1 MTLQAIAIDDE
12 APALAVIAAHAAKA
26 PFVQLRATFVS
37 PVEALAWLQH
47 NPVDLIFS
55 DIQMPDLYG
64 TEFMRLAKSS
74 GAMFVFVTAHPQ
86 YAVEGFQLQ
95 ALDYL
100 LKPVE
105 LPRFIEAC
113 NRALQQKQTQSGQQR
128 SIFVKDGHDWVRIQ
142 IADIEFIRS
151 DTNLLFIH
159 HAGSVAVT
167 RMTIGRLLELLPAGE
182 FVRVHKSYS
191 VALQAV
197 KKIERHQ
204 LTVVGGALIPV
215 ARSYREAVERLL
227 LG

>member
-12 APALAVIAAHAAKA
+12 APALAVIASHAAKV
-26 PFVQLRATFVS
+26 PFVQLQATFVS
-37 PVEALAWLQH
+37 PTEALAWLQN

-55 DIQMPDLYG
+55 DIQMPDLFG

-74 GAMFVFVTAHPQ
+74 GALFVFVTAYPQ

-105 LPRFIEAC
+105 LSRFIETC
-113 NRALQQKQTQSGQQR
+113 NRALQQKQTQSGQQN
-128 SIFVKDGHDWVRIQ
+128 SIFVKDGHDWLRIQ
-142 IADIEFIRS
+142 ITDIEFIRS

-159 HAGSVAVT
+159 HAGQVTVT

-182 FVRVHKSYS
+182 FVRVHKSYT
-191 VALQAV
+191 VALKAV

-204 LTVVGGALIPV
+204 LTVGGAFIPV
-215 ARSYREAVERLL
+215 ARSYREEVERLL